1 MTRKHNEKLEVY
13 PSDGEALR
21 YKEVFGS
28 VNCNVIRLQRGIYIY
43 INTDVWFGSTWNQIS
58 CNLITVYVFV
68 IPPDFSC

>member
-43 INTDVWFGSTWNQIS
+43 QYRCLVWL
-58 CNLITVYVFV
+58 NLESNIL
-68 IPPDFSC
+68 